1 MTLKIKK
8 KSIITLLLAACMFT
22 LNKAPA
28 YAEVAGKGVDTNSFV
43 YPTVGETAVSQS
55 ASSSTYGPGV
65 SGKSV
70 SSYSYRIDYTTKASL
85 DASTVVSGS
94 AKIKSAEL
102 NPYDPTK
109 INITIDASQLLQQVQ
124 ELYLF
129 DLKPY
134 EMDLSGRTDYI
145 ISRDI
150 GNGNLIITV
159 DLFKEDGSNRLFD
172 AFVIAVPYNDGYYI
186 VSNRCYISNPEAIAA
201 DQSPAL
207 NLGKKGLMVDPN
219 ILDDAIDMNI
229 KHAFIAITT
238 SQLLGSGINYNFEG
252 KTYSFDSGLINQL
265 DQEIN
270 RLSASGIAVT
280 AGIVNGWN
288 SQQPDLYRP
297 GTAVQSED
305 AALYYGFNVETR
317 EGFQMVKA
325 IASFL
330 ANRYNGH
337 NSHGKITNWVIG
349 NEINNQFWN
358 YVGNYGVEDYTRI
371 FQRSFRVFY
380 NAIKAVSAHD
390 NVMFS
395 LDYYWTIP
403 TESGSVPKYP
413 GKDVLDA
420 FSALDEEEG
429 RSNWALAIHPYPY
442 PLTDPVFWDDESS
455 GKVKQDVTSPVVSY
469 LNLSVLTNY
478 MHNTNMLD
486 NSGSVRNIFMTE
498 QGFTSVKNL
507 SKEAETEQAAA
518 VAYGHYIVENN
529 PDIDAYMLSR
539 QLDNPGETK
548 DGLYFGLSTTGSDGG
563 LLAKPAREIFKY
575 IDDPSR
581 SLQIS
586 EFAKAIIGIN
596 DWSEV
601 IPGFHL

>member
-1 MTLKIKK
+1 MMTLKINR
-8 KSIITLLLAACMFT
+8 KSIFTLLLAACMFT
-22 LNKAPA
+22 AAKVPA
-28 YAEVAGKGVDTNSFV
+28 YAEVAGKGVDVNSFV
-43 YPTVGETAVSQS
+43 YPTVGETS
-55 ASSSTYGPGV
+55 ASSSTHGPGTT
-65 SGKSV
+65 GKSS

-85 DASTVVSGS
+85 NASTVVTGS
-94 AKIKSAEL
+94 ARISSVQL

-134 EMDLSGRTDYI
+134 EMDLTGRTDYI

-172 AFVIAVPYNDGYYI
+172 AFVLAVPHEDGYYI
-186 VSNRCYISNPEAIAA
+186 VSNRSYISNPEAIAA

-238 SQLLGSGINYNFEG
+238 SQLFGSGINYNYEG

-270 RLSASGIAVT
+270 RLSASGITVT
-280 AGIVNGWN
+280 AGIVNGWD

-380 NAIKAVSAHD
+380 NAIKSVSAND

-413 GKDVLDA
+413 GKDVLDTFA
-420 FSALDEEEG
+420 SLDEEEG

-486 NSGSVRNIFMTE
+486 NNGSVRNIFMTE

-563 LLAKPAREIFKY
+563 LLAKPAREVFKY
-575 IDDPSR
+575 IDDPAS
-581 SLQIS
+581 SLQVS
-586 EFAKAIIGIN
+586 EFAKAIIGIT

>member
-1 MTLKIKK
+1 MIKIISK
-8 KSIITLLLAACMFT
+8 KSFLTLFLTAFMFSQAHAT
-22 LNKAPA
+22 A
-28 YAEVAGKGVDTNSFV
+28 YAEVVGKGVDINSLQ
-43 YPTVGETAVSQS
+43 YPTVGTSS
-55 ASSSTYGPGV
+55 ASSSYSVSTFGPGTV
-65 SGKSV
+65 SAK
-70 SSYSYRIDYTTKASL
+70 SSYGYRIDLTTKASL
-85 DASTVVSGS
+85 AASSVVSGS
-94 AKIKSAEL
+94 ARISSVQL

-109 INITIDASQLLQQVQ
+109 INITIDAGALLGQVQ

-129 DLKPY
+129 ELKPY
-134 EMDLSGRTDYI
+134 EMDLGDRKDFLV
-145 ISRDI
+145 SREI
-150 GNGNLIITV
+150 GNGKLTITV
-159 DLFKEDGSNRLFD
+159 DLFRADGSNRLFD
-172 AFVIAVPYNDGYYI
+172 AFVLAVPHNDGYYI
-186 VSNRCYISNPEAIAA
+186 VSNRSYISNPEAIAA

-219 ILDDAIDMNI
+219 ILDDAIDMGI
-229 KHAFIAITT
+229 KHAFVAITT
-238 SQLLGSGINYNFEG
+238 SQLFGSGINYNFEG
-252 KTYSFDSGLINQL
+252 RTYSFDSGLVNQL

-288 SQQPDLYRP
+288 AQQPDLYRP
-297 GTAVQSED
+297 GTAVQSQD
-305 AALYYGFNVETR
+305 AALYYGFNVETE

-349 NEINNQFWN
+349 NEINNQYWN

-371 FQRSFRVFY
+371 FQRTFRVFY
-380 NAIKAVSAHD
+380 NAIKSVSAND

-395 LDYYWTIP
+395 LDYYWTILP
-403 TESGSVPKYP
+403 ESGIVTKYA
-413 GKDVLDA
+413 GKDVLDTFA
-420 FSALDEEEG
+420 YLDEEEG
-429 RSNWALAIHPYPY
+429 RTNWALAIHPYPY
-442 PLTDPVFWDDESS
+442 PLTDPVFWDDEAS

-478 MHNTNMLD
+478 MHNTEMLD
-486 NSGSVRNIFMTE
+486 NNGSIRNIFMTE

-507 SKEAETEQAAA
+507 SREAETEQAAA

-563 LLAKPAREIFKY
+563 LLAKPAREVFKY
-575 IDDPSR
+575 IDDPAQ
-581 SLQIS
+581 SLQVS
-586 EFAKAIIGIN
+586 EFAKAVIGIN

-601 IPGFHL
+601 IAGFHL